1 MDGVIINSEP
11 LWREAEIA
19 TFKTIGLNFTE
30 EMCKETM
37 GMKLSEV
44 IVYWFKK
51 IGWTGKSILE
61 VEKELLI
68 HVTKLISEKGI
79 ILDGVESSLQYFLSK
94 KYSLALA
101 SSSPRS
107 LINTVLSKLNLNF
120 YFSIVNSAEHLPYGK
135 PHPEIY
141 LKTAHDLNVAPDECL
156 VIEDSWNGLLA
167 AKSARMKTIVVPD
180 VENQNHPYFSI
191 ADFKINSLK
200 EIKTVFGE

>member
-44 IVYWFKK
+44 IEYWHKK
-51 IGWTGKSILE
+51 LGWTGKSMHE
-61 VEKELLI
+61 VEEDLLI

-79 ILDGVESSLQYFLSK
+79 ILEGVESSIRYFMSK

-101 SSSPRS
+101 SSSPKS

-141 LKTAHDLNVAPDECL
+141 LKTAQDLNVAPDECL

-191 ADFKINSLK
+191 ADFKINSLT